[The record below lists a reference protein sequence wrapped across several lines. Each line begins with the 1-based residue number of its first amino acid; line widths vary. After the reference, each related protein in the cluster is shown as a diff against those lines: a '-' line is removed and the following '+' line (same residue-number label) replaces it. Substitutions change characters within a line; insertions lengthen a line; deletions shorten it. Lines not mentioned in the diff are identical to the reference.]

1 MATKENIIVSVATEF
16 DGKALAKG
24 QKQLSSFEKSASQ
37 FGKIFAGAFSAQKIV
52 EFGKSSVN
60 AFIESEKAGKSL
72 NQTLLNLGMAYKS
85 PAIDSFLNKLS
96 LQVGI
101 VDEELKPAYN
111 QLLLATRDTE
121 QAQSLLNTALDVSA
135 GTGKDLQSVTAALSK
150 AYVGNTTAL
159 QNLGI
164 GLSKAQLTGA
174 SFASLQKELNFLFA
188 GQASTAASGYTGEIA
203 KLNVAYD
210 QLKEAVGKGLL
221 QGLNADGNIDKT
233 TQSLSNLSE
242 IVGKLAYGLA
252 FLSTVGKSHLF
263 SKDFWRGLVSD
274 PTVAEPGVAGAGSD
288 RGGAAKSDDER
299 RAKLAALQARTAT
312 LQTTAA
318 KAQSAAARAQLLL
331 TKAGSVLDVQQAE
344 IYAALQGKITEQ
356 EKLRL
361 DLQLAL
367 LTKNEDAAYALSQ
380 QLLVSQLK
388 TTDLASTIAN
398 LPKALNPFADWPKYI
413 QDLIAQ
419 MAQLKAA
426 IPGAPTVTPTTT
438 QNPYDAMFEKLKQ
451 QNIAMGIEP
460 GAAAGLAASSSRL
473 QAEADA
479 YFKAHPEIDPMTGA
493 IRSGFAGSAQ
503 ATGASYTFNIDAN
516 NTIDPNSITKA
527 VQDAILIINR
537 NGYST
542 VPAGQ
547 GF

>member
-24 QKQLSSFEKSASQ
+24 QKQLSNFEKSASQ

-52 EFGKSSVN
+52 EFGKSAVT
-60 AFIESEKAGKSL
+60 AFIESEKAGKAL

-85 PAIDSFLNKLS
+85 PAIDSYLNKLS

-111 QLLLATRDTE
+111 QLLLATRDTA

-150 AYVGNTTAL
+150 AYVGNNTAL
-159 QNLGI
+159 QKLGI
-164 GLSKAQLTGA
+164 GLSKAQLSGS
-174 SFASLQKELNFLFA
+174 SFANIQKELNYLFA
-188 GQASTAASGYTGEIA
+188 GQASNAASGYTGELA

-210 QLKEAVGKGLL
+210 QLKESVGKGIL

-233 TQSLSNLSE
+233 TKSLSNLSE
-242 IVGKLAYGLA
+242 ALGKVAYGLT
-252 FLSTVGKSHLF
+252 FLMTVGKSNLF
-263 SKDFWRGLVSD
+263 SKDFWRSILAD
-274 PTVAEPGVAGAGSD
+274 PTAKKLGIPGAGSD
-288 RGGAAKSDDER
+288 RGGAAKAADQ
-299 RAKLAALQARTAT
+299 RAEKLAALQTKTANA
-312 LQTTAA
+312 QTNAA
-318 KAQSAAARAQLLL
+318 KAQTAAARAQLLL
-331 TKAGSVLDVQQAE
+331 AKSGGVMDVQQAE

-367 LTKNEDAAYALSQ
+367 LTKNDDAAYKLAQ
-380 QLLVSQLK
+380 ELLVSQLR
-388 TTDLASTIAN
+388 TTDLAQTINN

-419 MAQLKAA
+419 LGNLAKS
-426 IPGAPTVTPTTT
+426 IPVPATTT
-438 QNPYDAMFEKLKQ
+438 LSSGTNYLYQYNSLSQSQVPGDVFRTPQGYGGGISNPKYDTSAPLYGYNSMPQSQFGDVTI
-451 QNIAMGIEP
+451 NV
-460 GAAAGLAASSSRL
+460 
-473 QAEADA
+473 DA
-479 YFKAHPEIDPMTGA
+479 TNMV
-493 IRSGFAGSAQ
+493 
-503 ATGASYTFNIDAN
+503 
-516 NTIDPNSITKA
+516 DPNNLTTV
-527 VQDAILIINR
+527 VQNAILLINR
-537 NGYST
+537 NGLNT
-542 VPAGQ
+542 IPAGQ